1 MDVSGISEQILKNIK
16 DVPMDKTPEGLPLE
30 PCRIFN
36 SRKSGVE
43 DCPDINIDYFP
54 PLAHIVIYSPIS
66 DKDTNDLVGMLRT
79 VLAGAKITV
88 QDRSVRPFKLK
99 HSDLTESDEFIVT
112 ENRLQ
117 YYVQPLRGQN
127 FGFFADI
134 REGRRLVGEITA
146 SLFAEK
152 KFVNVLNLFAYTCSL
167 SVAAVYAGASKC
179 VNIDKNKRSLDIGR
193 RNHSLNADQLP
204 DDYSKKV
211 KYLPHDIFKSFGKLK
226 KEGPYNLIIADP
238 PPSQPGSFV
247 LEKDYPRLIR
257 RLPEMLETGGVL
269 LLSLNSPAFS
279 WEDFE
284 TLAAGALP
292 ETAVMKRIE
301 PPADFAPAEAGRGLK
316 LLIVKID

>member
-1 MDVSGISEQILKNIK
+1 MDVSGISEQILNNIK
-16 DVPMDKTPEGLPLE
+16 AVPVNKTPEGLPLE

-36 SRKSGVE
+36 SRNSE
-43 DCPDINIDYFP
+43 LSECPDMNIDYFP
-54 PLAHIVIYSPIS
+54 PLVHIILYSTVS
-66 DKDTNDLVGMLRT
+66 DEDSNDLVGMLRT
-79 VLAGAKITV
+79 SLAGAKITV
-88 QDRSVRPFKLK
+88 QDRSVRPFELK
-99 HSDLTESDEFIVT
+99 YSDLTESDEYAVT
-112 ENRLQ
+112 ENGLQ

-127 FGFFADI
+127 FGFFADM
-134 REGRRLVGEITA
+134 REGRRLVSQIAA
-146 SLFAEK
+146 SLLAEK
-152 KFVNVLNLFAYTCSL
+152 KSVNVLNLFAYTCSL

-238 PPSQPGSFV
+238 PPSQPGSFI

-257 RLPEMLETGGVL
+257 RLPEMLESGGFL

-284 TLAAGALP
+284 KLTAEALP
-292 ETAVMKRIE
+292 EAAVLKRIE

-316 LLIVKID
+316 LLVVKLE